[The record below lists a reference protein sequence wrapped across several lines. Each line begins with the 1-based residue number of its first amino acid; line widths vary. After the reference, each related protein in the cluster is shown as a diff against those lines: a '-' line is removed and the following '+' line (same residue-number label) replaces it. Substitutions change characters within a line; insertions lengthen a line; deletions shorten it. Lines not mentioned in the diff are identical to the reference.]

1 MANVVAKKP
10 SKSFLK
16 EKIVNQSIAEPII
29 SNGGNSINN
38 GESEDGKDVFMAENL
53 PTYAKSYILPR
64 KMHRA
69 ESKEKVRDLPWKK
82 IVTILGAWNQ
92 KEKRC
97 CSGIPNVYAEGTA
110 TVNARVSKEY
120 NGLKTVYKVL

>member
-16 EKIVNQSIAEPII
+16 EKIVNQSIAEPMIAK
-29 SNGGNSINN
+29 GGDSINN
-38 GESEDGKDVFMAENL
+38 GKSEDGKDVFMAENL

-69 ESKEKVRDLPWKK
+69 ESKEKVRYLPFK
-82 IVTILGAWNQ
+82 L
-92 KEKRC
+92 KEN
-97 CSGIPNVYAEGTA
+97 S
-110 TVNARVSKEY
+110 
-120 NGLKTVYKVL
+120 

>member
-16 EKIVNQSIAEPII
+16 EKIVKQSIAEPVIA
-29 SNGGNSINN
+29 NGGDGVNN
-38 GESEDGKDVFMAENL
+38 GESGDGKDVFMAENL

-69 ESKEKVRDLPWKK
+69 ESKEKVIYLPFK
-82 IVTILGAWNQ
+82 L
-92 KEKRC
+92 KEN
-97 CSGIPNVYAEGTA
+97 S
-110 TVNARVSKEY
+110 
-120 NGLKTVYKVL
+120 

>member
-16 EKIVNQSIAEPII
+16 EKIVKQSIAEPIVA
-29 SNGGNSINN
+29 NGGDSINN

-69 ESKEKVRDLPWKK
+69 ESKEKVRHIPWKK
-82 IVTILGAWNQ
+82 LVMISGAWDQ

-97 CSGIPNVYAEGTA
+97 CSGIPNVYAEGT
-110 TVNARVSKEY
+110 TSVNVKVSKEHY
-120 NGLKTVYKVL
+120 GL